1 MKTWTLGLAAVLAA
15 ACTGSSA
22 SETGGERSDETSGP
36 KPTDFRCEVV
46 ELLDGVFEE
55 SLAGI
60 FDFDDDGEPTFD
72 SDATSVSLSKD
83 ASGLDLSVGHMGF
96 SQSAK
101 DKFQKLTDDT
111 AFIAWKVT
119 SGDTGSVLIV
129 RIFETSHIGLLSRI
143 PSPEEVDECV
153 EGGGTKTACKA
164 ASTVAK
170 LDCRDG
176 AALPDFPAFEL

>member
-1 MKTWTLGLAAVLAA
+1 MKTWHLGLAALVAA
-15 ACTGSSA
+15 ACTGSTR
-22 SETGGERSDETSGP
+22 ETGGDRSDETGSGP

-83 ASGLDLSVGHMGF
+83 ASGLDLSLGHMGF
-96 SQSAK
+96 SESAK
-101 DKFQKLTDDT
+101 DKFQKLDDDT

-119 SGDTGSVLIV
+119 SIDSGEVLTV
-129 RIFETSHIGLLSRI
+129 RIFETSQIGLLSRI
-143 PSPEEVDECV
+143 PSPDEVDECV
-153 EGGGTKTACKA
+153 EGGGTKTECKA
-164 ASTVAK
+164 PSTVAK